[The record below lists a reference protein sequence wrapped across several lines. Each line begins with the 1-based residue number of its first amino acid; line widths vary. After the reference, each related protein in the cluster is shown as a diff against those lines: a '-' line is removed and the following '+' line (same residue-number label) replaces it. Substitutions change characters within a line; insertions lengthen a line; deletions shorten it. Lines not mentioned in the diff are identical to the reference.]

1 MTVYEK
7 LDEHGV
13 VIERVQPID
22 GDHTD
27 TLLGCLVLDGNQ
39 HWRIAPAPDEQL
51 AVDEPDDNA
60 TDPRPAEADL
70 VEDTEG
76 QAVVA
81 PTPTPK
87 ATPKPAGKR
96 ATPKE

>member
-7 LDEHGV
+7 LDDHGV

-27 TLLGCLVLDGNQ
+27 TILGCLVLDGDP
-39 HWRIAPAPDEQL
+39 HWRIAVTPDEQL
-51 AVDEPDDNA
+51 VANEPADDAAAVDP
-60 TDPRPAEADL
+60 
-70 VEDTEG
+70 VEVIED
-76 QAVVA
+76 QAA
-81 PTPTPK
+81 PVSTPK
-87 ATPKPAGKR
+87 PKPAGKR